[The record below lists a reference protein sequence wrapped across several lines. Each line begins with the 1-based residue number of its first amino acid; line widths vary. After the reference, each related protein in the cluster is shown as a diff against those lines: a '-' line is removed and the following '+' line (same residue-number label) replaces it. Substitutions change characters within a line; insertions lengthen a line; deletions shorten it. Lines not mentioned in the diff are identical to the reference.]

1 MIKNE
6 VPYSFKNIYTTV
18 LIATSIAPSCNV
30 LDCQFGVPSFI
41 IV

>member
-6 VPYSFKNIYTTV
+6 VPYSFKNIYITV
-18 LIATSIAPSCNV
+18 LIAPSKALFCNV
-30 LDCQFGVPSFI
+30 LDCQFGEPSFI